1 MITRGLRLITHF
13 NAGVFRGFGTL
24 PDHETL
30 KMPALSPTM
39 TEGTIVKW
47 LKKEGDKVKPGEIMF
62 EVETDKATVGYE
74 VQDEVFLAK
83 ILEEEG
89 KNKIQLGHPVA
100 ILVSKLDRVAAFKDY
115 SPSSEPSTPVSAS
128 EPKITEEKPVLPSN
142 PIVVEAKKTEEK
154 PTSAQPANNR
164 VFISPIA
171 KNLAK
176 EKEIDYKTLAGS
188 GPNGRIVKADIL
200 AFESKKQDLKKQDL
214 KQQESKKPVEALPIT
229 EDRAGYKDVPHSS
242 IRKVTAARLL
252 ESKQNIP
259 HFYLTIDCK
268 VDKLLSLRQAL
279 NEISEVK
286 ISVNDLIIK
295 ASALAC
301 VKVPEVNSSWTD
313 EAIRTYTN
321 VDVSIAVQT
330 PKGLITPIITNAHH
344 KRLGEIAKEAKELAA
359 IAKEGK
365 LQPNQFIGGTFT
377 ISNLGMF
384 GIKEFSAI
392 INPPQACILAV
403 GASEGKVVLSGESF
417 KVENFLTVTLS
428 CDHRVVDGAVGAS
441 WLKVFKGY
449 LEEPYTMLL

>member
-1 MITRGLRLITHF
+1 M
-13 NAGVFRGFGTL
+13 
-24 PDHETL
+24 
-30 KMPALSPTM
+30 
-39 TEGTIVKW
+39 
-47 LKKEGDKVKPGEIMF
+47 
-62 EVETDKATVGYE
+62 
-74 VQDEVFLAK
+74 
-83 ILEEEG
+83 
-89 KNKIQLGHPVA
+89 
-100 ILVSKLDRVAAFKDY
+100 
-115 SPSSEPSTPVSAS
+115 
-128 EPKITEEKPVLPSN
+128 
-142 PIVVEAKKTEEK
+142 
-154 PTSAQPANNR
+154 
-164 VFISPIA
+164 
-171 KNLAK
+171 
-176 EKEIDYKTLAGS
+176 
-188 GPNGRIVKADIL
+188 
-200 AFESKKQDLKKQDL
+200 
-214 KQQESKKPVEALPIT
+214 
-229 EDRAGYKDVPHSS
+229 
-242 IRKVTAARLL
+242 
-252 ESKQNIP
+252 
-259 HFYLTIDCK
+259 TIDCK

-428 CDHRVVDGAVGAS
+428 CDHRVVDGAVGAA